1 MINLLPLEEK
11 KILETEEKWRLVL
24 LLGILILSS
33 LLCLIL
39 ILYSIK
45 IYVSSKAESQEAT
58 IEITGKEFEKPE
70 TKELKE
76 KISAANK
83 SIIDLNNFYQGQ
95 VYLTDTLEKV
105 SSNLPLGTYITD
117 FSCQKQVS
125 EKDQIFRITF
135 SGFAPDMDTL
145 FELRKNLEKNFS
157 TKVDVNEESWINP
170 SKFRLSFDIK
180 INK

>member
-11 KILETEEKWRLVL
+11 KILKMEEKWRLVL
-24 LLGILILSS
+24 LFGVLILIFSF
-33 LLCLIL
+33 CLIL

-45 IYVSSKAESQEAT
+45 IYVASEAEAQKVA
-58 IEITGKEFEKPE
+58 IETTGKEFEKPE

-76 KISAANK
+76 KISSANK
-83 SIIDLNNFYQGQ
+83 SILDLNNFYQSQ

-117 FSCQKQVS
+117 FSCQKQVL
-125 EKDQIFRITF
+125 EKTPIFIITF

-145 FELRKNLEKNFS
+145 FELRKNLEKNFA
-157 TKVDVNEESWINP
+157 TKVDVNDESWINP
-170 SKFRLSFDIK
+170 SKFRLSFEIK
-180 INK
+180 ISK